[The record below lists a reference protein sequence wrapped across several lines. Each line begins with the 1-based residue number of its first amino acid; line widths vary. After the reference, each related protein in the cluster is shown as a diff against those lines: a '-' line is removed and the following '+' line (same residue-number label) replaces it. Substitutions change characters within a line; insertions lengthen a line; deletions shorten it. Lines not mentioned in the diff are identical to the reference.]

1 MAGKHSRQKLD
12 LTGQRF
18 GKLTVLE
25 PAENIGTRTAWL
37 CRCDCGQEII
47 ATTLNLRRGRRTSC
61 GCDRPDVDP
70 TPGGIGRASLTYI
83 DGTCLEMIRA
93 NTVRSNNTSGV
104 PGVEWMNSKQKWR
117 ATICFKGKR
126 RYLGSFNDFDDAV
139 RARKRAEEELFGKF
153 LDVHDG
159 KLPESELRDMDEV
172 CPPIPRGNNAQ
183 RLDLTGQRFGM
194 LTVLA
199 PAEDIG
205 SMTAWRCRCDCGKE
219 CVVMT
224 AHLRSGQTSCGCK
237 PSVTLIDGT
246 CIEVIRSKT
255 IRRNNTSGVTGVE
268 WMPALNKWKAVI
280 NFKGQ
285 RHYLGLFGRF
295 EDAVA
300 ARKRGEDVYFQAF
313 LDEFDASTATEDAAV
328 GI

>member
-1 MAGKHSRQKLD
+1 MTGHSTRKLD

-18 GKLTVLE
+18 GKLTVLR

-37 CRCDCGQEII
+37 CRCDCGQELTV
-47 ATTLNLRRGRRTSC
+47 TTRDLRRGRRTSC
-61 GCDRPDVDP
+61 GCDRPTVDSS
-70 TPGGIGRASLTYI
+70 PGGLGRASLTYI

-104 PGVEWMNSKQKWR
+104 PGVEWMTSKQKWR
-117 ATICFKGKR
+117 ASICFKGKR
-126 RYLGSFNDFDDAV
+126 RYLGSFDCFDNAV
-139 RARKRAEEELFGKF
+139 KARRRAEEELFEKF
-153 LDVHDG
+153 LDVCAG
-159 KLPESELRDMDEV
+159 KLPESELRDIDEV
-172 CPPIPRGNNAQ
+172 CPPVARDYSGQ

-224 AHLRSGQTSCGCK
+224 GHLRDGHTTSCGCK

-246 CIEVIRSKT
+246 CVELIQSKT
-255 IRRNNTSGVTGVE
+255 VRRNNTSGVTGVE
-268 WMPALNKWKAVI
+268 WIPRKNMWRAVI
-280 NFKGQ
+280 FFKGK
-285 RHYLGLFGRF
+285 RHFLGDYGKF
-295 EDAVA
+295 EDAVK
-300 ARKRGEDVYFQAF
+300 ARKRGEEEYFEPF
-313 LDEFDASTATEDAAV
+313 LREFAEAQNQGAT
-328 GI
+328 G